1 LANFKDKK
9 KTKEFEP
16 VGDKPTIVPVTQPK
30 VEKDIIEVKQINP
43 EESLPEQ
50 NVKVSPVVSDT
61 SI

>member
-1 LANFKDKK
+1 M
-9 KTKEFEP
+9 
-16 VGDKPTIVPVTQPK
+16 GDKPTIVPVPQPK
-30 VEKDIIEVKQINP
+30 VEKEIIEVKQINP